1 MDWCDVI
8 DSFNRIEGGDV
19 MVQRV
24 VKHDTTFTPC
34 ACGRQPQHIET
45 MSMPSVHWFEC
56 NPCSVRTGRCRSELV
71 AIETWETRRAIQ
83 QSVAA

>member
-19 MVQRV
+19 MLQRV
-24 VKHDTTFTPC
+24 VKDDVIVTPC
-34 ACGRQPQHIET
+34 RCGRQPQHIE
-45 MSMPSVHWFEC
+45 SMKSPERHWLEC
-56 NPCSVRTGRCRSELV
+56 NPCNARTSRFANADQAYAE
-71 AIETWETRRAIQ
+71 WEILRGIQ